1 MKVSSDHLETLR
13 GWALQQMKDD
23 NISKED
29 WETLY
34 EGITEQTKLWGFYWF
49 ATKSAIASRTVRPL
63 FYGYEDK
70 QIETAL
76 RKLYKEIE

>member
-34 EGITEQTKLWGFYWF
+34 
-49 ATKSAIASRTVRPL
+49 S
-63 FYGYEDK
+63 GYTD
-70 QIETAL
+70 Q
-76 RKLYKEIE
+76 RKINLL